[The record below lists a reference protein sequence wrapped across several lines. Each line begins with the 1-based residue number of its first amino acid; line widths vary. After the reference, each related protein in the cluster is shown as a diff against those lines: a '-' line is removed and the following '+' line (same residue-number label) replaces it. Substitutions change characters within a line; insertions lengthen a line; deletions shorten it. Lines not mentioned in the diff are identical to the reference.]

1 MPTRNFSVRAKKNKL
16 FRPGEKPFFVANN
29 MAIFGVQSIKL
40 IPLMQTQVKTVQK
53 ERIVQKAD
61 LQTIPTV
68 LQVTIAIILLS

>member
-1 MPTRNFSVRAKKNKL
+1 
-16 FRPGEKPFFVANN
+16 
-29 MAIFGVQSIKL
+29 
-40 IPLMQTQVKTVQK
+40 MQTQVKTVQK